1 MRLKHGG
8 IHKRLGVL
16 LNKIGGYDKEFHISL
31 LAKELNIDREIIE
44 NIFFLSHKSKRLKYI
59 NMLKNGTSVEDIF
72 KKIKS
77 DKEKSKL
84 ETAQTLGMLNRIIK
98 ETYYGGYL

>member
-31 LAKELNIDREIIE
+31 LAKELNTDRRIIE
-44 NIFFLSHKSKRLKYI
+44 NIFFLSRKSKRLKYI
-59 NMLKNGTSVEDIF
+59 DMIRNGMNIEDVF
-72 KKIKS
+72 KKIKT
-77 DKEKSKL
+77 DNEESKL